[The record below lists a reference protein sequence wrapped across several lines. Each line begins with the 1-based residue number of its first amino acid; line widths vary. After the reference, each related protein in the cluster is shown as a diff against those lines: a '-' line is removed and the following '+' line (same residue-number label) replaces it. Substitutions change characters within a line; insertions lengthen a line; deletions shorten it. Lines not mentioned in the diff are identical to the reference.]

1 MLWFLTLRYIIKDD
15 TMRCAHVVYGFG
27 GQREYQVRANTKTSC
42 DWSKNHVAQRARK
55 AKQRVTSVSST
66 VM

>member
-15 TMRCAHVVYGFG
+15 TTRCAHVVYFG
-27 GQREYQVRANTKTSC
+27 AQKEYQVRANTKTSC
-42 DWSKNHVAQRARK
+42 DWSKKQVAQRARQ
-55 AKQRVTSVSST
+55 AKTRVTSVGST